1 MNPPVAEHPRLAGR
15 SPSGVRAGKSGDRI
29 SPSVSG
35 APCARTTARTAM
47 HGNTSRTT
55 TRAAVRIAGA
65 RMVSRGSRMIGV
77 FDRSAQLPT
86 GGRIDQADG
95 TSWMAMYALNLMR
108 IALELAQRNPV
119 YEDIA

>member
-1 MNPPVAEHPRLAGR
+1 
-15 SPSGVRAGKSGDRI
+15 
-29 SPSVSG
+29 
-35 APCARTTARTAM
+35 
-47 HGNTSRTT
+47 
-55 TRAAVRIAGA
+55 
-65 RMVSRGSRMIGV
+65 MIGV

>member
-1 MNPPVAEHPRLAGR
+1 
-15 SPSGVRAGKSGDRI
+15 
-29 SPSVSG
+29 
-35 APCARTTARTAM
+35 M